1 LHIRVEIKRNKKQER
16 NKKEEDERHFGGSS
30 SLNEESNGCVRPRGS
45 SNTKEIL
52 WRISLAPAKRGGR
65 RRRQVQ
71 SCASRGSQPLEKKKK
86 EKIQSPEPTHAL
98 TMATHWQIGS
108 GNSNN
113 NNNTKKKKKKKKRR
127 KRLITH
133 TQELLRTA
141 N

>member
-1 LHIRVEIKRNKKQER
+1 L
-16 NKKEEDERHFGGSS
+16 
-30 SLNEESNGCVRPRGS
+30 
-45 SNTKEIL
+45 
-52 WRISLAPAKRGGR
+52 R
-65 RRRQVQ
+65 RR
-71 SCASRGSQPLEKKKK
+71 KKG
-86 EKIQSPEPTHAL
+86 KIQSLEPTHAL

>member
-108 GNSNN
+108 GNN